1 MLLTTVVGTDKFAQ
15 IGSISCLNRDSNL
28 PTGLGTITHEKNSRV
43 RDHNPHDIVFY
54 YAFSNC

>member
-43 RDHNPHDIVFY
+43 GDHNPHDIVFY
-54 YAFSNC
+54 